1 MSERRSLDSATPAS
15 PVGYGRSMQTP
26 SLKAAALVLV
36 AVLAAACGGGSSG
49 AGTTEPSSAPSSDT
63 STTPAASTDAPA
75 DPAAAKAEIKR
86 VWVKFF
92 NSSTDQTIAK
102 GLLEDGDNLGAA
114 LKLAQKEDKQT
125 NLDRRA
131 KVKLIKFFDATT
143 ANVTWILY
151 NGTTPVLD
159 NASGQAKFVDGQ
171 WKVSKLTFC
180 TLVTL
185 GNNQVA
191 PKGCE

>member
-1 MSERRSLDSATPAS
+1 
-15 PVGYGRSMQTP
+15 MQTS
-26 SLKAAALVLV
+26 SLKAAGLVLV
-36 AVLAAACGGGSSG
+36 AALAAACGGGSSG
-49 AGTTEPSSAPSSDT
+49 GGTTQPSSAPTSET
-63 STTPAASTDAPA
+63 STTPAAAATAPA
-75 DPAAAKAEIKR
+75 DPAAAKAQIEQ

-92 NSSTDQTIAK
+92 NSSTNQNIAK
-102 GLLEDGDNLGAA
+102 GLLEDGDSLGAA

-151 NGTTPVLD
+151 NGTTKVLD

>member
-1 MSERRSLDSATPAS
+1 
-15 PVGYGRSMQTP
+15 MQTS
-26 SLKAAALVLV
+26 SLKAAGLVLV

-49 AGTTEPSSAPSSDT
+49 GGNTQPSTAPSSGT
-63 STTPAASTDAPA
+63 STTPAATATAPA
-75 DPAAAKAEIKR
+75 DPAAAKAEIKK

-92 NSSTDQTIAK
+92 NSSTNQGVAK
-102 GLLEDGDNLGAA
+102 GLLEDGANLGAA
-114 LKLAQKEDKQT
+114 LRLAQKEDKQT

-131 KVKLIKFFDATT
+131 KVKLINFFDATT

-151 NGTTPVLD
+151 NGTTKVLD
-159 NASGQAKFVDGQ
+159 NASGQAKLVDGH
-171 WKVSKLTFC
+171 WLVSKVTFC

>member
-1 MSERRSLDSATPAS
+1 
-15 PVGYGRSMQTP
+15 MQTS
-26 SLKAAALVLV
+26 SLKAAALILV
-36 AVLAAACGGGSSG
+36 AVFAAACGGGSSG
-49 AGTTEPSSAPSSDT
+49 GATAQPSDEPSSAS
-63 STTPAASTDAPA
+63 STTPAAVATAPA
-75 DPAAAKAEIKR
+75 DPAGARAEIKK

-92 NSSTDQTIAK
+92 NSSTNQTVAK

-131 KVKLIKFFDATT
+131 KVKIIKFFDATT
-143 ANVTWILY
+143 ANVTWVLY

-191 PKGCE
+191 PKGCA

>member
-1 MSERRSLDSATPAS
+1 
-15 PVGYGRSMQTP
+15 MQT
-26 SLKAAALVLV
+26 SSMKAAALILV
-36 AVLAAACGGGSSG
+36 AVFAASCGGGSSG
-49 AGTTEPSSAPSSDT
+49 GATAQPSDEPSSAS
-63 STTPAASTDAPA
+63 STTPAAVATAPA
-75 DPAAAKAEIKR
+75 DPAAAKAEIKK

-92 NSSTDQTIAK
+92 NSSTNQTVAK

-131 KVKLIKFFDATT
+131 KVKIIKFFDATT
-143 ANVTWILY
+143 ANVTWVLY

-191 PKGCE
+191 PKGCA

>member
-1 MSERRSLDSATPAS
+1 
-15 PVGYGRSMQTP
+15 MQT
-26 SLKAAALVLV
+26 STKSTWQGAAAL
-36 AVLAAACGGGSSG
+36 ALAALTLAGCGGGSSG
-49 AGTTEPSSAPSSDT
+49 GGTTTPSAAPSSVEST
-63 STTPAASTDAPA
+63 SAAPATNAPA
-75 DPAAAKAEIKR
+75 DPAAARAEIKK

-92 NSSTDQTIAK
+92 NSSTDQAVAK
-102 GLLEDGDNLGAA
+102 TLLEDGENLGAA
-114 LKLAQKEDKQT
+114 LKLAQKEDRET

-159 NASGQAKFVDGQ
+159 NASGQAKLVDGE

-185 GNNQVA
+185 GNDQVA
-191 PKGCE
+191 PKGCS

>member
-1 MSERRSLDSATPAS
+1 
-15 PVGYGRSMQTP
+15 MQT
-26 SLKAAALVLV
+26 SSVKAAALALV

-49 AGTTEPSSAPSSDT
+49 GADTTPPSSAPSSQP
-63 STTPAASTDAPA
+63 SSAPAATANAPA
-75 DPAAAKAEIKR
+75 DPAAAKAEIKK

-92 NSSTDQTIAK
+92 NSGTPSAQAK
-102 GLLEDGDNLGAA
+102 SLLEDGDQLGAA
-114 LKLAQKEDKQT
+114 LKLAQKEDRQT
-125 NLDRRA
+125 HLDRRA

-143 ANVTWILY
+143 ANVTWILF
-151 NGTTPVLD
+151 NKTTKLLD

-191 PKGCE
+191 PKGC

>member
-1 MSERRSLDSATPAS
+1 
-15 PVGYGRSMQTP
+15 MQT
-26 SLKAAALVLV
+26 SSMKAAALVLV

-49 AGTTEPSSAPSSDT
+49 GGDNTQPSSQPTSGSS
-63 STTPAASTDAPA
+63 STPAAEATAPA
-75 DPAAAKAEIKR
+75 DPAAAKAEIKK

-92 NSSTDQTIAK
+92 NSSTDQDVAK
-102 GLLEDGDNLGAA
+102 GLLEDGDNLDAA
-114 LKLAQKEDKQT
+114 LKLAQKEDRQT

-131 KVKLIKFFDATT
+131 KVKIIKFFDATT
-143 ANVTWILY
+143 ANVTWVLY

>member
-1 MSERRSLDSATPAS
+1 
-15 PVGYGRSMQTP
+15 MQT
-26 SLKAAALVLV
+26 STLRAAALVLV

-49 AGTTEPSSAPSSDT
+49 GASNQPSNEPSSAS
-63 STTPAASTDAPA
+63 STTPAAVASAPA
-75 DPAAAKAEIKR
+75 DPAAAKAEIKK

-92 NSSTDQTIAK
+92 NSSTPPAEAK
-102 GLLEDGDNLGAA
+102 ALLEDGDNLDAA
-114 LKLAQKEDKQT
+114 LKLAQKEDRQT

-143 ANVTWILY
+143 ANVTWILF
-151 NGTTPVLD
+151 NKSTKLLD

>member
-1 MSERRSLDSATPAS
+1 MKSSLRT
-15 PVGYGRSMQTP
+15 
-26 SLKAAALVLV
+26 AALVLV
-36 AVLAAACGGGSSG
+36 AVTAAACGGGSSG
-49 AGTTEPSSAPSSDT
+49 GGTTPSTAPSSVDST
-63 STTPAASTDAPA
+63 SAAPAANAPA
-75 DPAAAKAEIKR
+75 DPVAAKAEITK

-92 NSSTDQTIAK
+92 NSSTDQDVAK
-102 GLLEDGDNLGAA
+102 TLLEDGDNLGAA
-114 LKLAQKEDKQT
+114 LKLAQKEDRQT

-151 NGTTPVLD
+151 NGKTPVLD
-159 NASGQAKFVDGQ
+159 NASGQAKLLDGK
-171 WKVSKLTFC
+171 WLVSKVTFC

-191 PKGCE
+191 PKGC

>member
-1 MSERRSLDSATPAS
+1 
-15 PVGYGRSMQTP
+15 MQT
-26 SLKAAALVLV
+26 SSMKAAALILV
-36 AVLAAACGGGSSG
+36 AVFAAACGGGSSG
-49 AGTTEPSSAPSSDT
+49 GAAAQPSDEPSSAS
-63 STTPAASTDAPA
+63 STTPAAAATAPA

-92 NSSTDQTIAK
+92 NSSTNQTVAK

-131 KVKLIKFFDATT
+131 KVKIIKFFDATT
-143 ANVTWILY
+143 ANVTWVLY

-191 PKGCE
+191 PKGCA

>member
-1 MSERRSLDSATPAS
+1 
-15 PVGYGRSMQTP
+15 MQT
-26 SLKAAALVLV
+26 SSMKAAALILV
-36 AVLAAACGGGSSG
+36 AVFAAACGGGSSG
-49 AGTTEPSSAPSSDT
+49 GATAQPSDEPSSAS
-63 STTPAASTDAPA
+63 STTPAAVATAPA
-75 DPAAAKAEIKR
+75 DPAAAKAEIKK

-92 NSSTDQTIAK
+92 NSSTNQTVAK

-131 KVKLIKFFDATT
+131 KVKIIKFFDATT
-143 ANVTWILY
+143 ANVTWVLY

-191 PKGCE
+191 PKGCA

>member
-1 MSERRSLDSATPAS
+1 
-15 PVGYGRSMQTP
+15 MQT
-26 SLKAAALVLV
+26 STLKAAALALV

-49 AGTTEPSSAPSSDT
+49 GGGTTQPSSAPSSET
-63 STTPAASTDAPA
+63 STTPAASANAPA
-75 DPAAAKAEIKR
+75 DPAAAKAEIER

-92 NSSTDQTIAK
+92 NSSTNQGVAK

-151 NGTTPVLD
+151 NGTTKVLD
-159 NASGQAKFVDGQ
+159 NASGQAKLVDGQ

>member
-1 MSERRSLDSATPAS
+1 
-15 PVGYGRSMQTP
+15 MQT
-26 SLKAAALVLV
+26 SSMKAAALILV
-36 AVLAAACGGGSSG
+36 AVFAAACGGGSSG
-49 AGTTEPSSAPSSDT
+49 GATAQPSDEPSSAS
-63 STTPAASTDAPA
+63 STTPAAVATAPA
-75 DPAAAKAEIKR
+75 DPAAAKAEIKK

-92 NSSTDQTIAK
+92 NSSTNQTVAK

-131 KVKLIKFFDATT
+131 KVKIIKFFDATT
-143 ANVTWILY
+143 ANVTWVLY

-191 PKGCE
+191 PKGC

>member
-1 MSERRSLDSATPAS
+1 MKNSLRT
-15 PVGYGRSMQTP
+15 
-26 SLKAAALVLV
+26 AALVLV
-36 AVLAAACGGGSSG
+36 AVTAAACGGGSSG
-49 AGTTEPSSAPSSDT
+49 GGTGSSSGPSSAPSSVEST
-63 STTPAASTDAPA
+63 SAAPAANAPA
-75 DPAAAKAEIKR
+75 DPAAAKAEIEK

-92 NSSTDQTIAK
+92 NSSTNQGVAK
-102 GLLEDGDNLGAA
+102 TLLEDGDNLGAA

-151 NGTTPVLD
+151 NGKTPVLD
-159 NASGQAKFVDGQ
+159 NASGQAKLVDGS

-191 PKGCE
+191 PAGC

>member
-1 MSERRSLDSATPAS
+1 
-15 PVGYGRSMQTP
+15 MQT
-26 SLKAAALVLV
+26 SSVKAAALALV
-36 AVLAAACGGGSSG
+36 AVLAAACGGSSSG
-49 AGTTEPSSAPSSDT
+49 GGTTPSSAPT
-63 STTPAASTDAPA
+63 SGTSATPSATATAPA
-75 DPAAAKAEIKR
+75 DPAAAKAEITQ

-92 NSSTDQTIAK
+92 NSSTNQYVAK
-102 GLLEDGDNLGAA
+102 GLLEDGDQLGAA

-151 NGTTPVLD
+151 NGTTKVLD
-159 NASGQAKFVDGQ
+159 NASGQAKLVDGH

-191 PKGCE
+191 PKGC

>member
-1 MSERRSLDSATPAS
+1 
-15 PVGYGRSMQTP
+15 MQT
-26 SLKAAALVLV
+26 SSMKAAALILV
-36 AVLAAACGGGSSG
+36 AVFAAACGGGSSG
-49 AGTTEPSSAPSSDT
+49 GAAAQPSDEPSSAS
-63 STTPAASTDAPA
+63 STTPAAAATAPA
-75 DPAAAKAEIKR
+75 DPGAAKAEIKR

-92 NSSTDQTIAK
+92 NSSTNQTVAK

-131 KVKLIKFFDATT
+131 KVKIIKFFDATT
-143 ANVTWILY
+143 ANVTWVLY

-191 PKGCE
+191 PKGCA

>member
-1 MSERRSLDSATPAS
+1 
-15 PVGYGRSMQTP
+15 MQT
-26 SLKAAALVLV
+26 SLKAVGLALV
-36 AVLAAACGGGSSG
+36 AALAAACGGSSSG
-49 AGTTEPSSAPSSDT
+49 GNTPPPSTAPTSGTSS
-63 STTPAASTDAPA
+63 TPAAAANAPG
-75 DPAAAKAEIKR
+75 DPAAAKAEITQ

-92 NSSTDQTIAK
+92 NSSTGQSVAK

-131 KVKLIKFFDATT
+131 AVKFIKFFDATT

-151 NGTTPVLD
+151 NGTTKVLD

>member
-1 MSERRSLDSATPAS
+1 
-15 PVGYGRSMQTP
+15 MQT
-26 SLKAAALVLV
+26 SSMKAAALILV
-36 AVLAAACGGGSSG
+36 AVFAAACGGGSSG
-49 AGTTEPSSAPSSDT
+49 GATAPPSDEPSSAS
-63 STTPAASTDAPA
+63 STTPAAVATAPA
-75 DPAAAKAEIKR
+75 DPAAAKAEIKK

-92 NSSTDQTIAK
+92 NSSTNQTVAK

-131 KVKLIKFFDATT
+131 KVKIIKFFDATT
-143 ANVTWILY
+143 ANVTWVLY

-191 PKGCE
+191 PKGCA